1 MERTGLEPKT
11 LSVGRSAYCGQCA
24 TWIVHSGT
32 SGRIMT
38 ALLGDIE
45 DVQNSGC
52 GRLNLDSSGGVGEK
66 QESTNQI
73 HRAQN
78 GWLERAEGGR

>member
-1 MERTGLEPKT
+1 
-11 LSVGRSAYCGQCA
+11 
-24 TWIVHSGT
+24 
-32 SGRIMT
+32 MT

-66 QESTNQI
+66 QESKNQIHRAQI